1 MIDIKTAIDTAM
13 SGSPHDWEGHAIASI
28 VASVFPEGFK
38 GVCIDVGA
46 YHPTWLSNSNDLEQS
61 GWSVYCI
68 EANPYCIPLLREQ
81 RRNVLQYGAW
91 KENCTREFYI
101 YRAGYGPNQMAGHT
115 GFYPEKT
122 AVPEITEVIQV
133 EARTLE
139 WILSNKTTVGNID
152 FLSVD
157 VEGAEMDVLAGLD
170 LQRRSPCVIAI
181 ENVEGDNHEIQ
192 DYLTSLSYSHRA
204 RIVFNDIYV
213 RRNLL

>member
-1 MIDIKTAIDTAM
+1 MNNERDEGRILSKDVM
-13 SGSPHDWEGHAIASI
+13 SL
-28 VASVFPEGFK
+28 FPDGFK
-38 GVCIDVGA
+38 GVCVDVGA
-46 YHPTWLSNSNDLEQS
+46 YHPTWLSNSYDLEQS
-61 GWSVYCI
+61 GWDVYCI

-91 KENCTREFYI
+91 KENCTKEFYV
-101 YRAGYGPNQMAGHT
+101 YRAGYGPDQMAGHT
-115 GFYPEKT
+115 GFYPEET

-139 WILSNKTTVGNID
+139 WILSNETEVDSID

-181 ENVEGDNHEIQ
+181 ENVDDDDHKIQ
-192 DYLTSLSYSHRA
+192 DYLTNFSYNHRA
-204 RIVFNDIYV
+204 RIVFNDIYT
-213 RRNLL
+213 RCGFP